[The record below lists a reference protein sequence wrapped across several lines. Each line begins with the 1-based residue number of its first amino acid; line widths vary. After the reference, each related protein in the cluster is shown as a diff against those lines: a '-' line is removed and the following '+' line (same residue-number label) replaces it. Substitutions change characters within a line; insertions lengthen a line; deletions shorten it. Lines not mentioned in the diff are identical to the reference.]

1 VVELKNRNE
10 RYTTYKSQSEQVSS
24 LGALTA
30 LTFWTHFKQ
39 SVPHISLAHLFN
51 LSEACVALYS
61 KLLAFSLVSRA
72 SLIMN
77 EEQKEEE

>member
-1 VVELKNRNE
+1 VVELENRNE

-24 LGALTA
+24 LGSLTA
-30 LTFWTHFKQ
+30 LTFWAHFRQ
-39 SVPHISLAHLFN
+39 TVPHILLGLLFN

-77 EEQKEEE
+77 EEQKEE